1 MLLIEAC
8 LNLSIIPNP
17 LLPLSW
23 GRNITSRV
31 MNSFYILSKIHTL
44 CIQNG
49 VLISC
54 VIGNGDILLN
64 ECKKIFHIINIL
76 FSTKYVMNA
85 VGNKNGTKIV
95 TS

>member
-1 MLLIEAC
+1 MLFTEAC
-8 LNLSIIPNP
+8 RNLSIIPNP

-23 GRNITSRV
+23 GRSITLRV
-31 MNSFYILSKIHTL
+31 MNSFHILNQTHTL

-64 ECKKIFHIINIL
+64 ECKKLFHIINVL
-76 FSTKYVMNA
+76 LPLNM
-85 VGNKNGTKIV
+85 
-95 TS
+95 

>member
-1 MLLIEAC
+1 MLFTEAC

-23 GRNITSRV
+23 GRNITLRV
-31 MNSFYILSKIHTL
+31 MNSFHTLNQIHTS

-76 FSTKYVMNA
+76 LTLNV
-85 VGNKNGTKIV
+85 
-95 TS
+95 